1 MRYSSDISKLN
12 KHPLN
17 RVCYGHL
24 RQLDHVDSISEGEQY
39 YQQYMLWALAEDGIP
54 KEYFVNRPLTEELF
68 YDTIESKDQGK
79 ALRDVVEMPFG
90 HPTANGDPHF
100 DAKDLW
106 SGWIAAMEVQNK
118 LPIKED
124 ALPLRR

>member
-39 YQQYMLWALAEDGIP
+39 YQQYMLCALAEDGIP
-54 KEYFVNRPLTEELF
+54 KEYLNSLQALSPQVVQRPCC
-68 YDTIESKDQGK
+68 
-79 ALRDVVEMPFG
+79 
-90 HPTANGDPHF
+90 
-100 DAKDLW
+100 
-106 SGWIAAMEVQNK
+106 
-118 LPIKED
+118 
-124 ALPLRR
+124 